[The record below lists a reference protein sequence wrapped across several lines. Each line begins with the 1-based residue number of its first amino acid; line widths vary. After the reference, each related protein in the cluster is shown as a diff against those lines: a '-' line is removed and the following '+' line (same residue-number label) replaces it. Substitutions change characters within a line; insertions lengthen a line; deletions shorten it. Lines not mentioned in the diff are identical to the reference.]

1 MSPSQRQAIIDR
13 LLDNMVYVEGGTFMM
28 GATSDQGSDAY
39 NREEPAHRVTLSSF
53 YIGKYEVTQD
63 EWQAVMDDNPSEFQG
78 DNLPVEQVSWVDC
91 QEFIRKLNSLTG
103 KKFRLPTEA
112 EWEYAARGGN
122 KSRGYKYAGSNNLNY
137 VAWYDENSGNKT
149 HPVGTKAPNELG
161 LYDMS
166 GNSSEWCYDVY
177 HSYSSSAQINPT
189 GPTNSEWDS
198 FRVFRGGSCTFFD
211 NYCRVS
217 TRFDNHPEGTGNT
230 VGLRLCSDEG
240 PVQQSVTQTPSSS
253 DVEKDETIYKAV
265 EQMPEFP
272 GGQAALLE
280 WISSHI
286 QYPAMAAENN
296 IQGKV
301 TVQLVVT
308 KTGGIGEVKVVR
320 SVDKDLD
327 REAVRVVKSLPK
339 FNPGRQNGQPVNVWY
354 TLPINFKLRGT
365 KSE

>member
-1 MSPSQRQAIIDR
+1 MGFNNSDSPYLRFTVP
-13 LLDNMVYVEGGTFMM
+13 DNEV
-28 GATSDQGSDAY
+28 
-39 NREEPAHRVTLSSF
+39 NAHQVTLDDF
-53 YIGKYEVTQD
+53 AIGETEVTVGLWYTVMGSLPYLND
-63 EWQAVMDDNPSEFQG
+63 IKEPSKAVGN
-78 DNLPVEQVSWVDC
+78 VSWYDC
-91 QEFIRKLNSLTG
+91 QVFLRKLNELTG
-103 KKFRLPTEA
+103 RTFRLPTEA
-112 EWEYAARGGN
+112 EWEYAARGG
-122 KSRGYKYAGSNNLNY
+122 KLSRHFGFSGSNDMKSAMWFLDNADSKVQNVKRLK
-137 VAWYDENSGNKT
+137 G
-149 HPVGTKAPNELG
+149 NELG